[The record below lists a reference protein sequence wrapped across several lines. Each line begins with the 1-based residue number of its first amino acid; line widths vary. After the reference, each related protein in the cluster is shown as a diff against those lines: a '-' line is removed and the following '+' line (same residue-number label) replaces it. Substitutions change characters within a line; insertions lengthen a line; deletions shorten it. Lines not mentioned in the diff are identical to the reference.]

1 MFWCICMCMHAYI
14 CVCMHACMR
23 VWTFRSMYM
32 CFHMYTDVCAHACV
46 YVHFCN
52 IPPQVLKL
60 ASLAPPPPLYW
71 KASYA
76 YEPSSNSWVTVW
88 NTKLFYFHS
97 LKYKRMQISATDSL
111 KYHIWPRTP
120 YREVIKHNKS
130 PHTREPRGQPFPS
143 RWPQDCNKWTTR

>member
-14 CVCMHACMR
+14 CVCMHGSMDIYKHVHVFSYVHWCVCACMR
-23 VWTFRSMYM
+23 V
-32 CFHMYTDVCAHACV
+32 CAFLQYPSTSIEVGIAG
-46 YVHFCN
+46 F
-52 IPPQVLKL
+52 
-60 ASLAPPPPLYW
+60 PPPPPPQYW

-76 YEPSSNSWVTVW
+76 HEPSSNSWVTVW

-97 LKYKRMQISATDSL
+97 LKWERVQRSATDTL

-120 YREVIKHNKS
+120 HPEVIKHNKS

-143 RWPQDCNKWTTR
+143 RWPQDCNK